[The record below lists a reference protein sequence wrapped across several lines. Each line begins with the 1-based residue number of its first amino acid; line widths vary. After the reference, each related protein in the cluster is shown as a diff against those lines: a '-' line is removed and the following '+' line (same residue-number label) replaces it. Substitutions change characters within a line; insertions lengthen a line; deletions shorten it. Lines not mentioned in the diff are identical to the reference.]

1 MAYASKKHGKEFP
14 KSQTPYRIQVLIHDT
29 KHSQDNQM
37 HSAVFMSQ
45 NR

>member
-14 KSQTPYRIQVLIHDT
+14 KSHIPYRIQVLIHDT
-29 KHSQDNQM
+29 KQSKDNQM